1 MKINYF
7 SPLLPARSGIA
18 EVTEQIVPALSQYAE
33 VVVWTDQTEWS
44 PALASCA
51 KIRQYDPIVP
61 PWRELNQADLNIYNI
76 GNNVNFHHG
85 ILQISQQL
93 PGLVILHDVK
103 LHHLFYGIYRVCQ
116 ADSEGYVA
124 GVARYYGDVAAQQAR
139 QFVMGELPIAA
150 VEDYAMT
157 EWAIGCSAGAVMV
170 HTQSAFQEL
179 KAFQRWP
186 IGYQPLAYQGAVIP
200 SRVASPKTPLPYQLI
215 VFGYISYNRRIG
227 SILQAL
233 STMPQKQKFRLDIYG
248 CVDDQDSLC
257 QSIEDYGLKGLVTVH
272 GYVSDVMLDR
282 SLANANLAIN
292 LRYPTMGEASLS
304 QLRIWHHALPA
315 MVTQVGWYAEQPP
328 DTVLFVRP
336 THEVEDI
343 QQHLQQFV
351 ENPDRFRAIGL
362 QGRQRLA
369 EHHTPDA
376 YAQGL
381 LEFAPLM
388 AVGDQQSNQHYW
400 LDRASQEVAPW
411 QLPDCG
417 KTELQRIT
425 GAIQFL
431 STVN

>member
-18 EVTEQIVPALSQYAE
+18 EVTEQIIPALSRYAT
-33 VVVWTDQTEWS
+33 VVVWTDQTEWTS
-44 PALASCA
+44 GLASHA
-51 KIRQYDPIVP
+51 KIQQYNPIAP

-116 ADSEGYVA
+116 ANSEGYVA

-157 EWAIGCSAGAVMV
+157 EWAIGDAGAVMV
-170 HTQSAFQEL
+170 QEL

-186 IGYQPLAYQGAVIP
+186 IGYQPLAYQGAVLP
-200 SRVASPKTPLPYQLI
+200 SRSIQQKTPPQKTSPPYHLI
-215 VFGYISYNRRIG
+215 VFGYISYNRRIE

-233 STMPQKQKFRLDIYG
+233 STLPQRQKFRLDIYG
-248 CVDDQDSLC
+248 CVDDEDSLRL
-257 QSIEDYGLKGLVTVH
+257 SIDDYGLKSLVTVH
-272 GYVSDVMLDR
+272 GYVNDALLDR
-282 SLANANLAIN
+282 GLANADLAIN

-304 QLRIWHHALPA
+304 QLRIWHHALPT
-315 MVTQVGWYAEQPP
+315 MVTQVGWYAEQPSN
-328 DTVLFVRP
+328 TVLFVRP

-343 QQHLQQFV
+343 QQHLQQFI
-351 ENPDRFRAIGL
+351 ENPDRFRTIGL
-362 QGRQRLA
+362 QGQQRLGQ
-369 EHHTPDA
+369 HHTPDA
-376 YAQGL
+376 YAKGL
-381 LEFAPLM
+381 LEFAPVM
-388 AVGDQQSNQHYW
+388 AVGNQQSNQHYW
-400 LDRASQEVAPW
+400 LDRASQEIAPW
-411 QLPDCG
+411 QLPHCG
-417 KTELQRIT
+417 QTELQRIT
-425 GAIQFL
+425 AAIHFL
-431 STVN
+431 SHS